1 MSDQLTRA
9 RSNRE
14 SDADP
19 AHIQPSEKR
28 SITTSAAIISICTIV
43 SRITGFI
50 RTWAMAFALGSTML
64 SSSYQVANNL
74 PNMLFEL
81 VVGGMLV
88 TAFLPV
94 YVSVRKRLGD
104 EAGNDYASNIFT
116 IIVFVLGVASLLC
129 IIFPAQIIYTQ
140 SFLSD
145 QSGMVSAV
153 FLFRVFAIQILFYGM
168 SSILSGLLNAHRDYL
183 WSSIAPAAHNVIVIA
198 SFLAYP
204 LLLPVDYELAL
215 WVIAIGN
222 PLGVFVQM
230 AMQWPVLRKYGIR
243 LRLRVNLRDPALMET
258 MRIGI
263 PAVFVVLCSF
273 AVVSVQN
280 AAAYSYD
287 AAGPSILAYSRLWY
301 TFPYSFLVVP
311 ITTAMFTEL
320 SDMQS
325 EDDAKGVVD
334 GIVSGTNQILF
345 LMIPM
350 AMFLCVFSTPL
361 VTLYHAGAFTA
372 DSVSSIASYLCALA
386 LSLPLYGVNMYLMKA
401 FSALRMM
408 RAFSLVNFAMSALQ
422 IVLILAATRSGVLP
436 IESIA
441 WTSIA
446 FYGFGDALML
456 LYLRGKLGMMG
467 LSSTIRSCVLGTLM
481 GGAGSIAG
489 GGSLWLLTSL
499 VSPLS
504 GSIGQAFL
512 YVAVCG
518 AVSLIVTFGLAIR
531 FNVEDAGFVTSL
543 IRRMLGKIRRR

>member
-1 MSDQLTRA
+1 MTDKLARA
-9 RSNRE
+9 QHE
-14 SDADP
+14 AP
-19 AHIQPSEKR
+19 AGEIEKR
-28 SITTSAAIISICTIV
+28 SITTSAAIISICTII

-94 YVSVRKRLGD
+94 YMSVKKRLGED
-104 EAGNDYASNIFT
+104 AGSEYASNIFT
-116 IIVFVLGVASLLC
+116 ILVISLGIASVLC
-129 IIFPAQIIYTQ
+129 IVFPAQIIYTQ

-145 QSGMVSAV
+145 QSEMTSAV
-153 FLFRVFAIQILFYGM
+153 FLFRVFAIQILFYGI
-168 SSILSGLLNAHRDYL
+168 SSVFSGLLNAHRDYF
-183 WSSIAPAAHNVIVIA
+183 WSSIAPAAHNLIVIV

-204 LLLPVDYELAL
+204 LLLPLNFELAL

-230 AMQWPVLRKYGIR
+230 IMQWPALKRCGIK
-243 LRLRVNLRDPALMET
+243 LRLHINLKDPALAET
-258 MRIGI
+258 LRIGI
-263 PAVFVVLCSF
+263 PALFVVICSF

-287 AAGPSILAYSRLWY
+287 DAGPSILAYSRLWY

-320 SDMQS
+320 SDMQT
-325 EDDAKGVVD
+325 EDDWD
-334 GIVSGTNQILF
+334 GIRRGIVRGSNQILF

-350 AMFLCVFSTPL
+350 AMFLCVYSTPL

-372 DSVSSIASYLCALA
+372 DAVGAIASYLCALA
-386 LSLPLYGVNMYLMKA
+386 LSLPIYGVNMYLMKV

-408 RAFSLVNFAMSALQ
+408 NSYSLVNFAMSALQ
-422 IVLILAATRSGVLP
+422 IVLILLATNSGILP

-441 WTSIA
+441 WTSLV
-446 FYGFGDALML
+446 FYGFGDLLMFAI
-456 LYLRGKLGMMG
+456 LRKRLGRMN
-467 LSSTIRSCVLGTLM
+467 LSSTIKSCVLGTLM
-481 GGAGSIAG
+481 GAAGSIAG
-489 GGSLWLLTSL
+489 GGLLWAITSYL
-499 VSPLS
+499 APLS
-504 GSIGQAFL
+504 GSIGQAFV
-512 YVAVCG
+512 YIVICG
-518 AVSLIVTFGLAIR
+518 FTSLLVTFGLSIK
-531 FNVEDAGFVTSL
+531 FDVKDAGFVTSL
-543 IRRMLGKIRRR
+543 IKRLLRKLKRA

>member
-1 MSDQLTRA
+1 MTDKLARA
-9 RSNRE
+9 QHE
-14 SDADP
+14 AP
-19 AHIQPSEKR
+19 AGEIEKR
-28 SITTSAAIISICTIV
+28 SITTSAAIISICTII

-94 YVSVRKRLGD
+94 YMSVKKRLGE

-116 IIVFVLGVASLLC
+116 ILVVTLGIASVLC

-145 QSGMVSAV
+145 QSEMTSAV
-153 FLFRVFAIQILFYGM
+153 FLFRVFAIQILFYGI
-168 SSILSGLLNAHRDYL
+168 SSVFSGLLNAHRDYF
-183 WSSIAPAAHNVIVIA
+183 WSSIAPAAHNVIVIV

-204 LLLPVDYELAL
+204 LLLPVNYELAL

-230 AMQWPVLRKYGIR
+230 IMQWPALKKCGIK
-243 LRLRVNLRDPALMET
+243 LRLRIDLKDPALAET
-258 MRIGI
+258 LRIGV
-263 PAVFVVLCSF
+263 PALFVVICSF

-287 AAGPSILAYSRLWY
+287 DAGPSILAYSRLWY

-320 SDMQS
+320 SDMQT
-325 EDDAKGVVD
+325 EDDWD
-334 GIVSGTNQILF
+334 GIRSGIVRGSNQILF

-350 AMFLCVFSTPL
+350 AMFLCVYSTPL

-372 DSVSSIASYLCALA
+372 DAVGAIASYLCALT
-386 LSLPLYGVNMYLMKA
+386 LSLPIYGVNMYLMKV

-408 RAFSLVNFAMSALQ
+408 NAYSLVNFAMSALQ
-422 IVLILAATRSGVLP
+422 IILILLATNSGVLP

-441 WTSIA
+441 WTSVV
-446 FYGFGDALML
+446 FYGLGDVLMFAI
-456 LYLRGKLGMMG
+456 LRKKLGRMN
-467 LSSTIRSCVLGTLM
+467 LTSTVKSCVLGTLM
-481 GGAGSIAG
+481 GAAGSIVG
-489 GGSLWLLTSL
+489 GGLLWAITSYL
-499 VSPLS
+499 APLS

-512 YVAVCG
+512 YIVICG
-518 AVSLIVTFGLAIR
+518 LTSLLVTFGLAIK
-531 FNVEDAGFVTSL
+531 FDVKDAGFVTSL
-543 IRRMLGKIRRR
+543 IKRLLRKLKRA

>member
-1 MSDQLTRA
+1 MTDKLARA
-9 RSNRE
+9 QHE
-14 SDADP
+14 AP
-19 AHIQPSEKR
+19 AGEIEKR
-28 SITTSAAIISICTIV
+28 SITTSAAIISICTII

-94 YVSVRKRLGD
+94 YMSVKKRLGE
-104 EAGNDYASNIFT
+104 EASNEYASNIFT
-116 IIVFVLGVASLLC
+116 ILVVSLGIASALC
-129 IIFPAQIIYTQ
+129 IAFPAQIIYTQ

-145 QSGMVSAV
+145 QSEMTSAV
-153 FLFRVFAIQILFYGM
+153 FLFRIFAIQILFYGI
-168 SSILSGLLNAHRDYL
+168 SSVFSGLLNAHRDYF
-183 WSSIAPAAHNVIVIA
+183 WSSIAPAAHNVIVIV

-204 LLLPVDYELAL
+204 LLLPVNYELAL

-230 AMQWPVLRKYGIR
+230 IMQWPALKKCGIK
-243 LRLRVNLRDPALMET
+243 LRLHINLKDPALAET
-258 MRIGI
+258 LRIGI
-263 PAVFVVLCSF
+263 PALIVVICSF

-287 AAGPSILAYSRLWY
+287 DAGPSILAYSRLWY

-320 SDMQS
+320 SDMQT
-325 EDDAKGVVD
+325 EDDWD
-334 GIVSGTNQILF
+334 GIRSGIVRGSNQILF

-350 AMFLCVFSTPL
+350 AMFLCVYSTPL

-372 DSVSSIASYLCALA
+372 DAVGAIASYLCALA
-386 LSLPLYGVNMYLMKA
+386 LSLPIYGVNMYLMKV

-408 RAFSLVNFAMSALQ
+408 NSYALVNFAMSALQ
-422 IVLILAATRSGVLP
+422 IILILLATNSGVLP

-441 WTSIA
+441 WTSVV
-446 FYGFGDALML
+446 FYGLGDVLMFAI
-456 LYLRGKLGMMG
+456 LRKRLGRMN
-467 LSSTIRSCVLGTLM
+467 LSSTIKSCVLGTLM
-481 GGAGSIAG
+481 GAAGSIVG
-489 GGSLWLLTSL
+489 GGLLWAITSYL
-499 VSPLS
+499 APLS

-512 YVAVCG
+512 YIVICG
-518 AVSLIVTFGLAIR
+518 LTSLVVTFGLAIKFDVR
-531 FNVEDAGFVTSL
+531 DAGFVTSL
-543 IRRMLGKIRRR
+543 IKRLLRKLKRA

>member
-1 MSDQLTRA
+1 MTDKLARA
-9 RSNRE
+9 QHE
-14 SDADP
+14 AP
-19 AHIQPSEKR
+19 AGEIEKR
-28 SITTSAAIISICTIV
+28 SITTSAAIISICTII

-94 YVSVRKRLGD
+94 YMSVKKRLGE
-104 EAGNDYASNIFT
+104 EAGNEYASNIFT
-116 IIVFVLGVASLLC
+116 ILVVSLGIASALC
-129 IIFPAQIIYTQ
+129 IAFPAQIIYTQ

-145 QSGMVSAV
+145 QSEMTSAV
-153 FLFRVFAIQILFYGM
+153 FLFRVFAIQILFYGI
-168 SSILSGLLNAHRDYL
+168 SSVFSGLLNAHRDYF

-204 LLLPVDYELAL
+204 LLLPVNYELAL

-230 AMQWPVLRKYGIR
+230 IMQWPALKKCGIR
-243 LRLRVNLRDPALMET
+243 LRLHINLKDPALAET
-258 MRIGI
+258 LRIGI
-263 PAVFVVLCSF
+263 PALIVVICSF

-287 AAGPSILAYSRLWY
+287 DAGPSILAYSRLWY

-320 SDMQS
+320 SDMQT
-325 EDDAKGVVD
+325 EDDWD
-334 GIVSGTNQILF
+334 GIRSGIVRGSNQILF

-350 AMFLCVFSTPL
+350 AMFLCVYSTPL

-372 DSVSSIASYLCALA
+372 DAVGAIASYLCALA
-386 LSLPLYGVNMYLMKA
+386 LSLPIYGVNMYLMKV

-408 RAFSLVNFAMSALQ
+408 NSYALVNFAMSALQ
-422 IVLILAATRSGVLP
+422 IILILLATNSGVLP

-441 WTSIA
+441 WTSVV
-446 FYGFGDALML
+446 FYGLGDVLMFAI
-456 LYLRGKLGMMG
+456 LRKRLGRMN
-467 LSSTIRSCVLGTLM
+467 LSSTIKSCVLGTLM
-481 GGAGSIAG
+481 GAAGSIVG
-489 GGSLWLLTSL
+489 GGLLWAITSYL
-499 VSPLS
+499 APLS

-512 YVAVCG
+512 YIVICG
-518 AVSLIVTFGLAIR
+518 LTSLVTTFGLAIK
-531 FNVEDAGFVTSL
+531 FDVKDAGFVTSL
-543 IRRMLGKIRRR
+543 IKRLLRKLKRA

>member
-1 MSDQLTRA
+1 MTDKLARA
-9 RSNRE
+9 QHE
-14 SDADP
+14 AP
-19 AHIQPSEKR
+19 AGEIEKR
-28 SITTSAAIISICTIV
+28 SITTSAAIISICTII

-94 YVSVRKRLGD
+94 YMSVKKRLGE
-104 EAGNDYASNIFT
+104 EAGNDYSSNIFT
-116 IIVFVLGVASLLC
+116 ILVVTLGIASVLC

-145 QSGMVSAV
+145 QSEMTSAV
-153 FLFRVFAIQILFYGM
+153 FLFRVFAIQILFYGI
-168 SSILSGLLNAHRDYL
+168 SSVFSGLLNAHRDYF
-183 WSSIAPAAHNVIVIA
+183 WSSIAPAAHNVIVIV

-204 LLLPVDYELAL
+204 LLLPVNYELAL
-215 WVIAIGN
+215 WIIAIGN

-230 AMQWPVLRKYGIR
+230 IMQWPALKKCGIK
-243 LRLRVNLRDPALMET
+243 LRLRIDLKDPALAET
-258 MRIGI
+258 LRIGV
-263 PAVFVVLCSF
+263 PALFVVICSF

-287 AAGPSILAYSRLWY
+287 DAGPSILAYSRLWY

-320 SDMQS
+320 SDMQT
-325 EDDAKGVVD
+325 EDDWD
-334 GIVSGTNQILF
+334 GIRSGIVRGSNQILF

-350 AMFLCVFSTPL
+350 AMFLCVYSTPL

-372 DSVSSIASYLCALA
+372 DAVGAIASYLCALA
-386 LSLPLYGVNMYLMKA
+386 LSLPIYGVNMYLMKV

-408 RAFSLVNFAMSALQ
+408 NAYSLVNFAMSALQ
-422 IVLILAATRSGVLP
+422 IILILLATNSGVLL

-441 WTSIA
+441 WTSVV
-446 FYGFGDALML
+446 FYGLGDVLMFAI
-456 LYLRGKLGMMG
+456 LRKKLGRMN
-467 LSSTIRSCVLGTLM
+467 LTSTVKSCVLGTLM
-481 GGAGSIAG
+481 GAAGSIVG
-489 GGSLWLLTSL
+489 GGLLWAITSYL
-499 VSPLS
+499 APLS

-512 YVAVCG
+512 YIVICG
-518 AVSLIVTFGLAIR
+518 LTSLLVTFGLAIK
-531 FNVEDAGFVTSL
+531 FDVKDAGFVTSL
-543 IRRMLGKIRRR
+543 IKRLLRKLKRA

>member
-1 MSDQLTRA
+1 MTDKLARA
-9 RSNRE
+9 QHE
-14 SDADP
+14 AP
-19 AHIQPSEKR
+19 AGEIEKR
-28 SITTSAAIISICTIV
+28 SITTSAAIISICTII

-94 YVSVRKRLGD
+94 YMSVKKRLGE
-104 EAGNDYASNIFT
+104 EAGSEYASNIFT
-116 IIVFVLGVASLLC
+116 ILVVSLGIASVLC

-145 QSGMVSAV
+145 QSEMTSAV
-153 FLFRVFAIQILFYGM
+153 FLFRVFAIQILFYGI
-168 SSILSGLLNAHRDYL
+168 SSVFSGLLNAHRDYF
-183 WSSIAPAAHNVIVIA
+183 WSSIAPAAHNLIVIV

-204 LLLPVDYELAL
+204 LLLPHSYELAL

-230 AMQWPVLRKYGIR
+230 IMQWPALKKCGIR
-243 LRLRVNLRDPALMET
+243 LRLHINLKDPALAET
-258 MRIGI
+258 LRIGI
-263 PAVFVVLCSF
+263 PALFVVICSF

-287 AAGPSILAYSRLWY
+287 DAGPSILAYSRLWY

-320 SDMQS
+320 SDMQT
-325 EDDAKGVVD
+325 EGDWD
-334 GIVSGTNQILF
+334 GIRSGIVRGSNQILF

-350 AMFLCVFSTPL
+350 AMFLCVYSTPL

-372 DSVSSIASYLCALA
+372 DAVDAIASYLCALA
-386 LSLPLYGVNMYLMKA
+386 LSLPIYGVNMYLMKV
-401 FSALRMM
+401 FSSLRMM
-408 RAFSLVNFAMSALQ
+408 NSYSLVNFAMSALQ
-422 IVLILAATRSGVLP
+422 IILILLATNSGVLP

-441 WTSIA
+441 WTSVV
-446 FYGFGDALML
+446 FYGLGDTLMFAI
-456 LYLRGKLGMMG
+456 LRKRLGRMN
-467 LSSTIRSCVLGTLM
+467 LSSTIKSCVLGTLM
-481 GGAGSIAG
+481 GAAGSIVG
-489 GGSLWLLTSL
+489 GGLLWAITNYLA
-499 VSPLS
+499 PLS

-512 YVAVCG
+512 YIVICG
-518 AVSLIVTFGLAIR
+518 LTSLVVTFGLAIK
-531 FNVEDAGFVTSL
+531 FDVKDAGFVTSL
-543 IRRMLGKIRRR
+543 IKRLLRKLKRA

>member
-1 MSDQLTRA
+1 MTDQLARA
-9 RSNRE
+9 QHE
-14 SDADP
+14 AP
-19 AHIQPSEKR
+19 AGDLEKR

-74 PNMLFEL
+74 PNMLYEL

-94 YVSVRKRLGD
+94 YMSVRKRLGE

-116 IIVFVLGVASLLC
+116 IIVVTLGIASILC

-145 QSGMVSAV
+145 QSGMTSAV
-153 FLFRVFAIQILFYGM
+153 FLFRVFAIQILFYGL
-168 SSILSGLLNAHRDYL
+168 SSVLSGLLNAHRDYF
-183 WSSIAPAAHNVIVIA
+183 WSSIAPAAHNIIVIV

-204 LLLPVDYELAL
+204 LLLPISYELAL

-230 AMQWPVLRKYGIR
+230 IMQWPALKKCGIKLRFH
-243 LRLRVNLRDPALMET
+243 VNLKDPALAET
-258 MRIGI
+258 LRIGI
-263 PAVFVVLCSF
+263 PALFVVICSF

-280 AAAYSYD
+280 AAAYSYAD
-287 AAGPSILAYSRLWY
+287 AGPSILAYSRLWY

-320 SDMQS
+320 SDMQT
-325 EDDAKGVVD
+325 EDDWGGIRS
-334 GIVSGTNQILF
+334 GIVRGSNQILF

-350 AMFLCVFSTPL
+350 AMFLCVYSTPL

-372 DSVSSIASYLCALA
+372 DAVGAIASYLCALA
-386 LSLPLYGVNMYLMKA
+386 LSLPIYGVNMYLMKV

-408 RAFSLVNFAMSALQ
+408 NSYSLVNFAMSALQ
-422 IVLILAATRSGVLP
+422 IVLILGATASGTLP

-441 WTSIA
+441 WTSVV
-446 FYGFGDALML
+446 FYGLGDVLMFAI
-456 LYLRGKLGMMG
+456 LRKRLGRMN
-467 LSSTIRSCVLGTLM
+467 LSSTLKSCVLGTLM
-481 GGAGSIAG
+481 GGAGALAG
-489 GGSLWLLTSL
+489 GGLLWAITSFVAPLT
-499 VSPLS
+499 

-512 YVAVCG
+512 YIVICG
-518 AVSLIVTFGLAIR
+518 LVSLFVTFGLAIK
-531 FNVEDAGFVTSL
+531 FDVKDAGFVTSL
-543 IRRMLGKIRRR
+543 IKRLLRKLKRT

>member
-1 MSDQLTRA
+1 MTDKLARA
-9 RSNRE
+9 QHE
-14 SDADP
+14 AP
-19 AHIQPSEKR
+19 AGEIEKR
-28 SITTSAAIISICTIV
+28 SITTSAAIISICTII

-94 YVSVRKRLGD
+94 YMSVKKRLGE
-104 EAGNDYASNIFT
+104 EAGSEYASNIFT
-116 IIVFVLGVASLLC
+116 ILVVSLGVASALC
-129 IIFPAQIIYTQ
+129 IAFPAQIIYTQ

-145 QSGMVSAV
+145 QSEMTSAV
-153 FLFRVFAIQILFYGM
+153 FLFRVFAIQILFYGI
-168 SSILSGLLNAHRDYL
+168 SSVFSGLLNAHRDYF
-183 WSSIAPAAHNVIVIA
+183 WSSIAPAAHNLIVIA

-204 LLLPVDYELAL
+204 MILPHNYELAL

-230 AMQWPVLRKYGIR
+230 IMQWPALKKCGIR
-243 LRLRVNLRDPALMET
+243 LRFRIDLKDPALAET
-258 MRIGI
+258 LRIGI
-263 PAVFVVLCSF
+263 PALFVVICSF

-287 AAGPSILAYSRLWY
+287 DAGPSILAYSRLWY

-320 SDMQS
+320 SDMQT
-325 EDDAKGVVD
+325 EDDWD
-334 GIVSGTNQILF
+334 GIRSGIVRGSNQILF

-350 AMFLCVFSTPL
+350 AMFLCVYSTPL

-372 DSVSSIASYLCALA
+372 DAVDAIASYLCALA
-386 LSLPLYGVNMYLMKA
+386 LSLPIYGVNMYLMKV
-401 FSALRMM
+401 FSSLRMM
-408 RAFSLVNFAMSALQ
+408 NSYALVNFAMSALQ
-422 IVLILAATRSGVLP
+422 IILILLATNSGVLP

-441 WTSIA
+441 WTSVI
-446 FYGFGDALML
+446 FYGLGDVLMFAI
-456 LYLRGKLGMMG
+456 LRKRLGSMN
-467 LSSTIRSCVLGTLM
+467 LSSTIKSCVLGTLM
-481 GGAGSIAG
+481 GAAGSIAG
-489 GGSLWLLTSL
+489 GGLLWVITTYLA
-499 VSPLS
+499 PLS

-512 YVAVCG
+512 YILICG
-518 AVSLIVTFGLAIR
+518 FISLLVTFGLAIK
-531 FNVEDAGFVTSL
+531 FDVKDAGFVTSL
-543 IRRMLGKIRRR
+543 IKRLLRKLKRA

>member
-1 MSDQLTRA
+1 MTDKLARA
-9 RSNRE
+9 QHE
-14 SDADP
+14 AP
-19 AHIQPSEKR
+19 AGEIEKR
-28 SITTSAAIISICTIV
+28 SITTSAAIISICTII

-94 YVSVRKRLGD
+94 YMSVKKRLGE
-104 EAGNDYASNIFT
+104 EAGSEYASNIFT
-116 IIVFVLGVASLLC
+116 ILVVSLGIASALC
-129 IIFPAQIIYTQ
+129 IAFPAQIIYTQ

-145 QSGMVSAV
+145 QSEMTSAV
-153 FLFRVFAIQILFYGM
+153 FLFRVFAIQILFYGI
-168 SSILSGLLNAHRDYL
+168 SSVFSGLLNAHRDYF
-183 WSSIAPAAHNVIVIA
+183 WSSIAPAAHNLIVIA

-204 LLLPVDYELAL
+204 LILPHNYELAL

-230 AMQWPVLRKYGIR
+230 IMQWPALKKCGVR
-243 LRLRVNLRDPALMET
+243 LRLHINLKDPALAET
-258 MRIGI
+258 LRIGI
-263 PAVFVVLCSF
+263 PALFVVICSF

-287 AAGPSILAYSRLWY
+287 DAGPSILAYSRLWY

-320 SDMQS
+320 SDMQT
-325 EDDAKGVVD
+325 EDDWD
-334 GIVSGTNQILF
+334 GIRSGIVRGSNQILF

-350 AMFLCVFSTPL
+350 AMFLCVYSTPL

-372 DSVSSIASYLCALA
+372 DAVGAIASYLCALA
-386 LSLPLYGVNMYLMKA
+386 LSLPIYGVNMYLMKV
-401 FSALRMM
+401 FSSLRMM
-408 RAFSLVNFAMSALQ
+408 NSYALVNFAMSALQ
-422 IVLILAATRSGVLP
+422 IILILLATNSGVLP

-441 WTSIA
+441 WTSVV
-446 FYGFGDALML
+446 FYGLGDL
-456 LYLRGKLGMMG
+456 LLFAILRKKLGRMN
-467 LSSTIRSCVLGTLM
+467 LSSTVKSCVLGTLM
-481 GGAGSIAG
+481 GAAGSIAG
-489 GGSLWLLTSL
+489 GGLLWVITTYLA
-499 VSPLS
+499 PLS

-512 YVAVCG
+512 YILICG
-518 AVSLIVTFGLAIR
+518 FTSLLVTFGLAIK
-531 FNVEDAGFVTSL
+531 FDVKDAGFVTSL
-543 IRRMLGKIRRR
+543 IKRLLNKFKRA

>member
-1 MSDQLTRA
+1 MTDKLARA
-9 RSNRE
+9 QHE
-14 SDADP
+14 AP
-19 AHIQPSEKR
+19 AGEIEKR
-28 SITTSAAIISICTIV
+28 SITTSAAIISICTII

-94 YVSVRKRLGD
+94 YMSVKKRLGE

-116 IIVFVLGVASLLC
+116 ILVVTLGIASVLC

-145 QSGMVSAV
+145 QSEMTSAV
-153 FLFRVFAIQILFYGM
+153 FLFRVFAIQILFYGI
-168 SSILSGLLNAHRDYL
+168 SSVFSGLLNAHRDYF
-183 WSSIAPAAHNVIVIA
+183 WSSIAPAAHNVIVIV

-204 LLLPVDYELAL
+204 LLLPVNYELAL

-230 AMQWPVLRKYGIR
+230 IMQWPALKKCGIR
-243 LRLRVNLRDPALMET
+243 LRLHIDLKDPALAET
-258 MRIGI
+258 LRIGV
-263 PAVFVVLCSF
+263 PALFVVICSF

-287 AAGPSILAYSRLWY
+287 DAGPSILAYSRLWY

-320 SDMQS
+320 SDMQT
-325 EDDAKGVVD
+325 EDDWD
-334 GIVSGTNQILF
+334 GIRSGIVRGSNQILF

-350 AMFLCVFSTPL
+350 AMFLCVYSTPL

-372 DSVSSIASYLCALA
+372 DAVGAIASYLCALA
-386 LSLPLYGVNMYLMKA
+386 LSLPIYGVNMYLMKV

-408 RAFSLVNFAMSALQ
+408 NAYSLVNFAMSALQ
-422 IVLILAATRSGVLP
+422 IILILLATNSGVLP

-441 WTSIA
+441 WTSVV
-446 FYGFGDALML
+446 FYGLGDVLMFAI
-456 LYLRGKLGMMG
+456 LRKKLGRMN
-467 LSSTIRSCVLGTLM
+467 LTSTVKSCVLGTLM
-481 GGAGSIAG
+481 GAAGSIVG
-489 GGSLWLLTSL
+489 GGLLWAITSYL
-499 VSPLS
+499 APLS

-512 YVAVCG
+512 YIVICG
-518 AVSLIVTFGLAIR
+518 LTSLLVTFGLAIK
-531 FNVEDAGFVTSL
+531 FDVKDAGFVTSL
-543 IRRMLGKIRRR
+543 IKRLLRKLKRA

>member
-1 MSDQLTRA
+1 MTDKLARA
-9 RSNRE
+9 QHE
-14 SDADP
+14 AP
-19 AHIQPSEKR
+19 AGEIEKR
-28 SITTSAAIISICTIV
+28 SITTSAAIISICTII

-94 YVSVRKRLGD
+94 YMSVKKRLGE

-116 IIVFVLGVASLLC
+116 ILVVTLGIASVLC

-145 QSGMVSAV
+145 QSEMTSAV
-153 FLFRVFAIQILFYGM
+153 FLFRVFAIQILFYGI
-168 SSILSGLLNAHRDYL
+168 SSVFSGLLNAHRDYF
-183 WSSIAPAAHNVIVIA
+183 WSSIAPAAHNVIVIV

-204 LLLPVDYELAL
+204 LLLPVNYELAL

-230 AMQWPVLRKYGIR
+230 IMQWPALKKCGIK
-243 LRLRVNLRDPALMET
+243 LRLRIDLKDPALAET
-258 MRIGI
+258 LRIGV
-263 PAVFVVLCSF
+263 PALFVVICSF

-287 AAGPSILAYSRLWY
+287 DAGPSILAYSRLWY

-320 SDMQS
+320 SDMQT
-325 EDDAKGVVD
+325 EDDWD
-334 GIVSGTNQILF
+334 GIRSGIVRGSNQILF

-350 AMFLCVFSTPL
+350 AMFLCVYSTPL

-372 DSVSSIASYLCALA
+372 DAVGAIASYLCALA
-386 LSLPLYGVNMYLMKA
+386 LSLPIYGVNMYLMKV

-408 RAFSLVNFAMSALQ
+408 NAYSLVNFAMSALQ
-422 IVLILAATRSGVLP
+422 IILILLATNSGVLP

-441 WTSIA
+441 WTSVV
-446 FYGFGDALML
+446 FYGLGDVLMFAI
-456 LYLRGKLGMMG
+456 LRKKLGRMN
-467 LSSTIRSCVLGTLM
+467 LTSTVKSCVLGTLM
-481 GGAGSIAG
+481 GAAGSIVG
-489 GGSLWLLTSL
+489 GGLLWAITSYL
-499 VSPLS
+499 APLS

-512 YVAVCG
+512 YIVICG
-518 AVSLIVTFGLAIR
+518 LTSLLVTFGLAIK
-531 FNVEDAGFVTSL
+531 FDVKDAGFVTSL
-543 IRRMLGKIRRR
+543 IKRLLRKLKRA

>member
-1 MSDQLTRA
+1 MTDKLARA
-9 RSNRE
+9 QHE
-14 SDADP
+14 AP
-19 AHIQPSEKR
+19 AGEIEKR
-28 SITTSAAIISICTIV
+28 SITTSAAIISICTII

-94 YVSVRKRLGD
+94 YMSVKKRLGE
-104 EAGNDYASNIFT
+104 EAGNEYASNIFT
-116 IIVFVLGVASLLC
+116 ILVVSLGIASALC
-129 IIFPAQIIYTQ
+129 IAFPAQIIYTQ

-145 QSGMVSAV
+145 QSEMTSAV
-153 FLFRVFAIQILFYGM
+153 FLFRIFAIQILFYGI
-168 SSILSGLLNAHRDYL
+168 SSVFSGLLNAHRDYF
-183 WSSIAPAAHNVIVIA
+183 WSSIAPAAHNVIVIV

-204 LLLPVDYELAL
+204 LLLPVNYELAL

-230 AMQWPVLRKYGIR
+230 IMQWPALKKCGIK
-243 LRLRVNLRDPALMET
+243 LRLHINLKDPALAET
-258 MRIGI
+258 LRIGI
-263 PAVFVVLCSF
+263 PALIVVICSF

-287 AAGPSILAYSRLWY
+287 DAGPSILAYSRLWY

-320 SDMQS
+320 SDMQT
-325 EDDAKGVVD
+325 EDDWD
-334 GIVSGTNQILF
+334 GIRSGIVRGSNQILF

-350 AMFLCVFSTPL
+350 AMFLCVYSTPL

-372 DSVSSIASYLCALA
+372 DAVGAIASYLCALA
-386 LSLPLYGVNMYLMKA
+386 LSLPIYGVNMYLMKV

-408 RAFSLVNFAMSALQ
+408 NSYALVNFAMSALQ
-422 IVLILAATRSGVLP
+422 IILILLATNSGVLP

-441 WTSIA
+441 WTSVV
-446 FYGFGDALML
+446 FYGLGDVLMFAI
-456 LYLRGKLGMMG
+456 LRKRLGRMN
-467 LSSTIRSCVLGTLM
+467 LSSTIKSCVLGTLM
-481 GGAGSIAG
+481 GAAGSIVG
-489 GGSLWLLTSL
+489 GGLLWAITSYL
-499 VSPLS
+499 APLS

-512 YVAVCG
+512 YIVICG
-518 AVSLIVTFGLAIR
+518 LTSLVTTFGLAIK
-531 FNVEDAGFVTSL
+531 FDVKDAGFVTSL
-543 IRRMLGKIRRR
+543 IKRLLRKLKRA

>member
-1 MSDQLTRA
+1 MTDKLARA
-9 RSNRE
+9 QHE
-14 SDADP
+14 AP
-19 AHIQPSEKR
+19 AGEIEKR
-28 SITTSAAIISICTIV
+28 SITTSAAIISICTII

-94 YVSVRKRLGD
+94 YMSVKKRLGE
-104 EAGNDYASNIFT
+104 EAGNEYASNIFT
-116 IIVFVLGVASLLC
+116 ILVVSLGIASALC
-129 IIFPAQIIYTQ
+129 IAFPAQIIYTQ

-145 QSGMVSAV
+145 QSEMTSAV
-153 FLFRVFAIQILFYGM
+153 FLFRVFAIQILFYGI
-168 SSILSGLLNAHRDYL
+168 SSVFSGLLNAHRDYF
-183 WSSIAPAAHNVIVIA
+183 WSSIAPAAHNVIVIV

-204 LLLPVDYELAL
+204 LLLPVNYELAL

-230 AMQWPVLRKYGIR
+230 IMQWPALKKCGIK
-243 LRLRVNLRDPALMET
+243 LRLHINLKDPALAET
-258 MRIGI
+258 LRIGI
-263 PAVFVVLCSF
+263 PALIVVICSF

-287 AAGPSILAYSRLWY
+287 DAGPSILAYSRLWY

-320 SDMQS
+320 SDMQT
-325 EDDAKGVVD
+325 EDDWD
-334 GIVSGTNQILF
+334 GIRSGIVRGSNQILF

-350 AMFLCVFSTPL
+350 AMFLCVYSTPL

-372 DSVSSIASYLCALA
+372 DAVGAIASYLCALA
-386 LSLPLYGVNMYLMKA
+386 LSLPIYGVNMYLMKV

-408 RAFSLVNFAMSALQ
+408 NSYALVNFAMSALQ
-422 IVLILAATRSGVLP
+422 IILILLATNSGVLP

-441 WTSIA
+441 WTSVV
-446 FYGFGDALML
+446 FYGLGDVLMFAI
-456 LYLRGKLGMMG
+456 LRKRLGRMN
-467 LSSTIRSCVLGTLM
+467 LSSTIKSCVLGTLM
-481 GGAGSIAG
+481 GAAGSIVG
-489 GGSLWLLTSL
+489 GGLLWAITSYL
-499 VSPLS
+499 APLS

-512 YVAVCG
+512 YIVICG
-518 AVSLIVTFGLAIR
+518 LTSLVTTFGLAIK
-531 FNVEDAGFVTSL
+531 FDVKDAGFVTSL
-543 IRRMLGKIRRR
+543 IKRLLRKLKRA